1 MNTEITNVSK
11 LVSTP
16 VAKSNRQKDEPS
28 SLANGLKE
36 QIKEQVKEQGFG
48 SNVTSLDTSKNDSSQ
63 GANKKASHLETLKS
77 AAVAGNSL
85 LQSVNHNLEFKVDES
100 TKKVVIKIID
110 KQTGETVR
118 QIPSE
123 EMMAFIKKMQE
134 LDGEKGSIIQNKA

>member
-11 LVSTP
+11 LVTTP
-16 VAKSNRQKDEPS
+16 AVKSNRQKEEPS
-28 SLANGLKE
+28 SSLVASLKD
-36 QIKEQVKEQGFG
+36 QGKELS
-48 SNVTSLDTSKNDSSQ
+48 SNVTTLDTSKNEQSQDAKNKGSS
-63 GANKKASHLETLKS
+63 LDTLKT
-77 AAVAGNSL
+77 AATTGNSL
-85 LQSVNHNLEFKVDES
+85 LQNINQNLEFKVDES

-110 KQTGETVR
+110 SKTGETVR

>member
-11 LVSTP
+11 LVTTP
-16 VAKSNRQKDEPS
+16 AVKNNRQKEEPS
-28 SLANGLKE
+28 SSLVASLKG
-36 QIKEQVKEQGFG
+36 QGNELS
-48 SNVTSLDTSKNDSSQ
+48 SNVTTLDTSKNEQSQDTKNKGSS
-63 GANKKASHLETLKS
+63 LDTLKT
-77 AAVAGNSL
+77 AATTGNSL
-85 LQSVNHNLEFKVDES
+85 LQNINQNLEFKVDES

-110 KQTGETVR
+110 SKTGETVR

>member
-16 VAKSNRQKDEPS
+16 AVKSNRQKEEPS
-28 SLANGLKE
+28 SSNATPAASLKE
-36 QIKEQVKEQGFG
+36 QDKKEFN
-48 SNVTSLDTSKNDSSQ
+48 SNVTALDTTKNEQSQETKKKTSNLDS
-63 GANKKASHLETLKS
+63 LKS
-77 AAVAGNSL
+77 AAAKGNSL
-85 LQSVNHNLEFKVDES
+85 LQTVNHNLEFKVDES
-100 TKKVVIKIID
+100 TKKVVIKIVD